1 MCQELHLRK
10 NILEGK
16 VMGSIHLKLDDNN
29 FDLTNMAAGTQI
41 RQIGKYQEPIDLSDQ
56 NVDAFTKDM

>member
-1 MCQELHLRK
+1 
-10 NILEGK
+10 
-16 VMGSIHLKLDDNN
+16 MGSIHLKLDDNT